1 MGAYQS
7 LAVGFECK
15 KDKLNKLLD
24 ICTKFGI
31 DIPKTNYCLTDGFP
45 YGSEM
50 MRVVHYDSDD
60 TYPNDLYDNLVQ
72 LKEELIKAGAK
83 DVSVRHTYPTDL
95 VEVKS
100 KN

>member
-31 DIPKTNYCLTDGFP
+31 DIPETNYCLTDSDG
-45 YGSEM
+45 ET

-60 TYPNDLYDNLVQ
+60 IYPDDLYDNLVQ

-83 DVSVRHTYPTDL
+83 DVSVRHTYPADL
-95 VEVKS
+95 IEVKP
-100 KN
+100 KKKE